1 MRVLSVDGGGYLGLA
16 TASFIQ
22 GTEHHF
28 GKKFSESFDLFCGTS
43 TGAIIALALAK
54 GLNGAELVDLYKKLG
69 SSVFGKWNWYHNT
82 RRSLRGLFMTKYGN
96 SDLKKAMLDV
106 FGDSTLDDIL
116 NMHGKRV
123 LITSFCLTTGKPR
136 LFKTDHSPNLSLHGG
151 YRVCD
156 VALASSAAP
165 IYFPLVEVTNPRNG
179 VTETFCDGG
188 VVANAPALLGYAEAI
203 CELQAVPADIKLLSL
218 STPRMDLSEATRPN
232 QQLRRGALKWKD
244 SLGSVLID
252 SNSLLSHHVLSRIVD
267 SQPHPRPLYVR
278 RDLLNRHGIPMD
290 RADDQAVNELL
301 HIGAHSASSNQG
313 RAELA
318 PFFQ

>member
-54 GLNGAELVDLYKKLG
+54 GLSGAELVDLYKKLG
-69 SSVFGKWNWYHNT
+69 SSVFGKWNWYHNK
-82 RRSLRGLFMTKYGN
+82 RRWVRGFFTTKYGN
-96 SDLKKAMLDV
+96 SNLKKAMLDV

-116 NMHGKRV
+116 KTYRKRV

-151 YRVCD
+151 YHVCD

-165 IYFPLVEVTNPRNG
+165 IYFPLVQVTNPRNG

-203 CELQAVPADIKLLSL
+203 CELQALPANIKLLSL
-218 STPRMDLSEATRPN
+218 STPRMDLSEATIPN
-232 QQLRRGALKWKD
+232 QQLHRGALKWKD

-252 SNSLLSHHVLSRIVD
+252 SNSLMSHHVLSRIVG
-267 SQPHPRPLYVR
+267 SHPNPRPLYVR
-278 RDLLNRHGIPMD
+278 RDLLNRRQIPMD
-290 RADDQAVNELL
+290 RADDEAVSELM
-301 HIGAHSASSNQG
+301 HIGADNASSNQG